1 MVCAI
6 SVDDGVVVRYVLY
19 ERGSVVDEYQSLPEH
34 FGPLPPGDVVALG
47 ANPTVVSRL
56 TGAEPARGAGGRA
69 HGLLAGP
76 AAARRTSSCSSS
88 PRCSASRAPGAG
100 RFSFVPTLYTADR
113 CPYAARARIV
123 LAEKGIAYEAV
134 EIDLDDR
141 PAWIYEKNAT
151 GRVPVYEEDE
161 GLVLP
166 ESEVIMEYL
175 EERYPEPALWPADPA
190 ERALGRLW
198 LNRFDDRL
206 GDAYYAARRATG
218 GRSSTRGWP
227 TWRARSRHSRT

>member
-1 MVCAI
+1 
-6 SVDDGVVVRYVLY
+6 
-19 ERGSVVDEYQSLPEH
+19 
-34 FGPLPPGDVVALG
+34 
-47 ANPTVVSRL
+47 
-56 TGAEPARGAGGRA
+56 
-69 HGLLAGP
+69 
-76 AAARRTSSCSSS
+76 
-88 PRCSASRAPGAG
+88 
-100 RFSFVPTLYTADR
+100 VPTLYTADR

-123 LAEKGIAYEAV
+123 LAEKGIHYEAV

-206 GDAYYAARRATG
+206 GGAYYAARRSDEGRAELDRRLAELDDALEGQPYLSGREFGLADIGYLPWILRGLERFGLELGAATAAWLERCSERPG
-218 GRSSTRGWP
+218 VAAE
-227 TWRARSRHSRT
+227 RAVVSAL